1 MQLLSQDSGSLIRKD
16 QCRLQCQLWHNLII
30 ESFTMTLFVVT
41 RIVSESWLPIG
52 FYHGNLDDIED
63 TQRRLTNG
71 TTRSHGLSLSLG
83 SAAFFRA

>member
-1 MQLLSQDSGSLIRKD
+1 
-16 QCRLQCQLWHNLII
+16 
-30 ESFTMTLFVVT
+30 MTLYVVN
-41 RIVSESWLPIG
+41 RIVSESCLPILCGPIG